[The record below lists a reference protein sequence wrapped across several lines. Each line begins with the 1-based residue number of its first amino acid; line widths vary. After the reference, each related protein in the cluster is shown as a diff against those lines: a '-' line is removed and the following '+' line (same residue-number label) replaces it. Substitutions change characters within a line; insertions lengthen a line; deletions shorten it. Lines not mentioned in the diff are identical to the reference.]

1 MSHSGNDLIYDT
13 IYDEIVDGLDKL
25 DDKMWEFFND
35 VSSEHGLHPKSM
47 SDVRLPFFSACF
59 CAATLL
65 NIPRSPDLDSTSEVH
80 SRKNVAPS
88 GLSV

>member
-35 VSSEHGLHPKSM
+35 VSSEYGLHPDDDHEKIIQIM
-47 SDVRLPFFSACF
+47 IDKEFDK
-59 CAATLL
+59 
-65 NIPRSPDLDSTSEVH
+65 RSQ
-80 SRKNVAPS
+80 
-88 GLSV
+88 

>member
-35 VSSEHGLHPKSM
+35 VSSEYGLHPKDDHDKIIELM
-47 SDVRLPFFSACF
+47 VDKEFD
-59 CAATLL
+59 
-65 NIPRSPDLDSTSEVH
+65 NRSQ
-80 SRKNVAPS
+80 
-88 GLSV
+88 

>member
-35 VSSEHGLHPKSM
+35 VSSEYGLHPKDDHDKIIELM
-47 SDVRLPFFSACF
+47 VDKEFDK
-59 CAATLL
+59 
-65 NIPRSPDLDSTSEVH
+65 RS
-80 SRKNVAPS
+80 R
-88 GLSV
+88 

>member
-35 VSSEHGLHPKSM
+35 VSSEYGLHPKDDHDKIIELM
-47 SDVRLPFFSACF
+47 VNKEFD
-59 CAATLL
+59 
-65 NIPRSPDLDSTSEVH
+65 NRSQ
-80 SRKNVAPS
+80 
-88 GLSV
+88 

>member
-35 VSSEHGLHPKSM
+35 VSSEYGLHPKDDHDKIIELM
-47 SDVRLPFFSACF
+47 VDKEFD
-59 CAATLL
+59 
-65 NIPRSPDLDSTSEVH
+65 NRS
-80 SRKNVAPS
+80 R
-88 GLSV
+88 

>member
-35 VSSEHGLHPKSM
+35 VSSEYGLHPDDDHEKIIQIM
-47 SDVRLPFFSACF
+47 IDKEF
-59 CAATLL
+59 
-65 NIPRSPDLDSTSEVH
+65 DKQ
-80 SRKNVAPS
+80 SR
-88 GLSV
+88 

>member
-35 VSSEHGLHPKSM
+35 VSY
-47 SDVRLPFFSACF
+47 VRQLKLLFVCEFDEFPCIFFRF
-59 CAATLL
+59 C
-65 NIPRSPDLDSTSEVH
+65 V
-80 SRKNVAPS
+80 
-88 GLSV
+88 